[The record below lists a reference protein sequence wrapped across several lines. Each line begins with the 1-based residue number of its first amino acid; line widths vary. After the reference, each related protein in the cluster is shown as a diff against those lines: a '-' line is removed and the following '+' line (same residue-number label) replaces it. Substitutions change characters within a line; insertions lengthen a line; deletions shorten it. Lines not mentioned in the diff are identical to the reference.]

1 MIDERSCGAVA
12 ATGRID
18 ALGGTGA
25 LPCWIRL
32 ARWVTAAGSAVPT
45 RWVPVGCTAFAFGI
59 TGTGRPLASGLTKP
73 GLGRLMF
80 SITRTLCMLVKNTSL
95 RGGRT

>member
-1 MIDERSCGAVA
+1 MDERSCGAVA
-12 ATGRID
+12 TAGRIE

-32 ARWVTAAGSAVPT
+32 ARWVTAAGRAVPT
-45 RWVPVGCTAFAFGI
+45 RWTPAGWTAFGFGM

-73 GLGRLMF
+73 GLGRLMV
-80 SITRTLCMLVKNTSL
+80 SITRTLCMLVKKTSL